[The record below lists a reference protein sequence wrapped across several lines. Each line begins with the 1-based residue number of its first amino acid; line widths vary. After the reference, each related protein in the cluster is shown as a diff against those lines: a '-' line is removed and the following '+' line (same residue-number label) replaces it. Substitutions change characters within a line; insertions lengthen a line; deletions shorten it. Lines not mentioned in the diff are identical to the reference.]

1 MTEIEL
7 VQGCLKEKRSYQKAL
22 FDKYAPKMLSVCKR
36 YARHSMEAEDLLQDA
51 FVRIFDK
58 LGTFRG
64 DGSLEGWIRRIVVH
78 ACIRNYRKSSFKK
91 EQFGL
96 ESLPE
101 EPVEAEAVDR
111 LGVEELLKMISG
123 LPDGYRMVFNLF
135 AIEGYSHAEVA
146 EMIGCGE
153 STSRSQLAKAR
164 KMLQSMVVETEI
176 VRL

>member
-1 MTEIEL
+1 MTDSEL
-7 VQGCLKEKRSYQKAL
+7 VQGCIDEDRSSQKEL
-22 FDKYAPKMLSVCKR
+22 FDRFAPKMLSVCRR
-36 YARHSMEAEDLLQDA
+36 YARHDLEADDLLQDA

-91 EQFGL
+91 EQFGM

-101 EPVEAEAVDR
+101 EPVDALAVSQ
-111 LGVEELLKMISG
+111 LQAEELMRLINA
-123 LPDGYRMVFNLF
+123 LPDGYRMVFNLY
-135 AIEGYSHAEVA
+135 AIEGYGHAEIA

-164 KMLQSMVVETEI
+164 RMLQAKIAELEKI
-176 VRL
+176 AL

>member
-1 MTEIEL
+1 MTDAEL
-7 VQGCLKEKRSYQKAL
+7 VRGCIDEKRSSQKEL
-22 FDKYAPKMLSVCKR
+22 FDRYAPKMLSVCRR
-36 YARHSMEAEDLLQDA
+36 YARHELEAEDLLQDA

-101 EPVEAEAVDR
+101 EPVDPLAVSQLSAD
-111 LGVEELLKMISG
+111 ELMQLIND
-123 LPDGYRMVFNLF
+123 LPDGYRMVFNLY
-135 AIEGYSHAEVA
+135 AIEGYGHAEIA

-164 KMLQSMVVETEI
+164 RVLQMKIAEMEKVT
-176 VRL
+176 L